1 MNLVKTN
8 VRNRLSND
16 SLNSVLQIRVYGIS
30 MQNFHNVFVDKCI
43 QNWYN
48 TENCCLQQKNVK
60 HTKKR
65 DREKQKDYIL
75 MLVTYLHLH
84 AIRIPVS
91 K

>member
-16 SLNSVLQIRVYGIS
+16 SLNLVLQIRVYGIS
-30 MQNFHNVFVDKCI
+30 MQNFHNVFVDRCI

-48 TENCCLQQKNVK
+48 TENCRLQQKNVK

-65 DREKQKDYIL
+65 ERK
-75 MLVTYLHLH
+75 T
-84 AIRIPVS
+84 
-91 K
+91 